1 MSGKYTKLFIL
12 LIFGGLLISACQA
25 DYIQGSGN
33 IVTELR
39 EVSGFNRIDMSG
51 YGEVIITQGNE
62 ESLLIETDDNLMQY
76 IESDVRN
83 NTLYLNFTDAIIPD
97 PSDTIIYRLD
107 VINLEALDLSGA
119 GSFQVQSLDA
129 SNLGIAFGGAGKIGI
144 DSLNADEISVNVSGT
159 GDIDLAGN
167 VGKQEISIKGLGNYS
182 APDLQSD
189 QVSVQIDGL
198 GKVLIWVKDALTVGI
213 DGAGKVEYYGSPS
226 VTQDISGGG
235 SIQNLGEK

>member
-1 MSGKYTKLFIL
+1 MIHCEGMQSAEVFQPTQVFYLV
-12 LIFGGLLISACQA
+12 ISQ
-25 DYIQGSGN
+25 IEMVQ
-33 IVTELR
+33 VR
-39 EVSGFNRIDMSG
+39 ESVK
-51 YGEVIITQGNE
+51 
-62 ESLLIETDDNLMQY
+62 
-76 IESDVRN
+76 
-83 NTLYLNFTDAIIPD
+83 TLD

-119 GSFQVQSLDA
+119 GSFQIQSLDA
-129 SNLGIAFGGAGKIGI
+129 SNLGIAFGGAGKIEI

-167 VGKQEISIKGLGNYS
+167 VGKQEISIKRFGNYS
-182 APDLQSD
+182 APELQSN
-189 QVSVQIDGL
+189 QASVQIDGL

-235 SIQNLGEK
+235 SMQNLGEK